1 MRARVYT
8 GSLPTQ
14 TDDHGERVDDGKEEE
29 EEERADHRDAEAQ
42 TASKQRI
49 APKWPIAASFKA

>member
-14 TDDHGERVDDGKEEE
+14 TDDHEERVDEGEEE
-29 EEERADHRDAEAQ
+29 TDHRDAEAQ